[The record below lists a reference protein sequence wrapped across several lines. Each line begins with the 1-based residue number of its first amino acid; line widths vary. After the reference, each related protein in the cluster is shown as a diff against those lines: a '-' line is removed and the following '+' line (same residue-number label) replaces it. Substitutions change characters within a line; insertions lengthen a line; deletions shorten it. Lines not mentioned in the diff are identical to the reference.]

1 MILSFR
7 ASTTVIKDLPTRN
20 KKVLSGNPYKDKLL
34 QQAPVVPYG
43 ADLEHW
49 ENPDKMEAPLVIK

>member
-20 KKVLSGNPYKDKLL
+20 KKVLSRNPYKDKLL